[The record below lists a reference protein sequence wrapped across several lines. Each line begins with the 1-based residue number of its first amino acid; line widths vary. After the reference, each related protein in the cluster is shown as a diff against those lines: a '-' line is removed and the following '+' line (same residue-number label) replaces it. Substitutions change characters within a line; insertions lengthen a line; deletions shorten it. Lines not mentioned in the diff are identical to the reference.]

1 MRQVRRP
8 NTKIIFPPHS
18 KEEVE
23 CLQLYYMYRKDQP
36 VKSQHVAERLR
47 LYREYERTL
56 AEYQWFASER
66 NLAEYQSFGSSAP
79 YQKRTLSKRLNQ
91 IIMDQLINE
100 WVMCDS
106 EYTSLIQW
114 LPQELMEDLEGY
126 IRHFRW

>member
-1 MRQVRRP
+1 MRQIRRP

-23 CLQLYYMYRKDQP
+23 CLQLYYLYRKDQP

-56 AEYQWFASER
+56 AEYQWF
-66 NLAEYQSFGSSAP
+66 GSSTP
-79 YQKRTLSKRLNQ
+79 HQKRTLSKRLNQ
-91 IIMDQLINE
+91 IIMDELVNE

-114 LPQELMEDLEGY
+114 LPKELMEDLEGY
-126 IRHFRW
+126 IRHFQWI